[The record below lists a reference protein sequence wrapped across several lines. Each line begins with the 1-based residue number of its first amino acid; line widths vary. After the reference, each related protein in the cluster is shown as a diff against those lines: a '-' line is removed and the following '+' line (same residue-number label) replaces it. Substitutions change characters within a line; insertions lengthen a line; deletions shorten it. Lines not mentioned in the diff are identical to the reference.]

1 MRLLIVSHSYVLA
14 NTRGKIR
21 ELGRMA
27 DVTLLIPSKW
37 PFGMVTASAEP
48 EATALFDVVM
58 SPVALAGRNI
68 RYVYSPR
75 TVWRSLRCARPEC
88 VLVEEESGSLALAQF
103 SLLSRWLGF
112 RLLFFAWENINWRP
126 RLTRWT
132 ERLNFAT
139 ADGAVVGS
147 QEAAHVLRKK
157 GFARPVAVV
166 PQMGVDI
173 QQFCPNDWPPP
184 APPFVICY
192 AGRFVEEKGLRALF
206 QAAAC
211 LTGKWELHMIGDG
224 PLRTELQRLAERS
237 GWASRLRWL
246 GYVERHEMPT
256 HLRRAHVLVLPSHS
270 TGRWKE
276 QFGRVLIEAMACGVP
291 VVGSDSGAIP
301 EVIGDAGL
309 IFPQGDASR
318 LGELLQSLMDNPGL
332 RQELSAQAVQRVR
345 DRFTDRAIAEVLYD
359 FLIAPQGQIGA

>member
-27 DVTLLIPSKW
+27 HVTLLIPSKW

-48 EATALFDVVM
+48 EAAAPYDIVV

-75 TVWRSLRCARPEC
+75 TVWRSLRHPRPDC

-103 SLLSRWLGF
+103 SLLSRWLDF
-112 RLLFFAWENINWRP
+112 RLFFFTWENINRQP
-126 RLTRWT
+126 RLTRWI
-132 ERLNFAT
+132 EHLNFASAT
-139 ADGAVVGS
+139 GAMAGS
-147 QEAAHVLRKK
+147 QESAHVLKQK
-157 GFARPVAVV
+157 GFVRPVAVV

-173 QQFCPNDWPPP
+173 RQFCPNDGPPP

-192 AGRFVEEKGLRALF
+192 VGRFVEEKGLRALF
-206 QAAAC
+206 RAAEC
-211 LTGKWELHMIGDG
+211 LIGEWELHMIGDG
-224 PLRTELQRLAERS
+224 PLRTELQQLAERS
-237 GWASRLRWL
+237 GWASRLHWL
-246 GYVERHEMPT
+246 GYVERHGIPA
-256 HLRRAHVLVLPSHS
+256 HLRRAHALVLPSQS
-270 TGRWKE
+270 TDRWKE

-301 EVIGDAGL
+301 EVISDGGL

-318 LGELLQSLMDNPGL
+318 LAELLQSLMDNPVV
-332 RQELSAQAVQRVR
+332 RQELSRRALQRVS
-345 DRFTDRAIAEVLYD
+345 DHFTDRVIAEELYRFIAIASS
-359 FLIAPQGQIGA
+359 AAGR